1 MRLALAAGLVVGLTA
16 ALIPAGLASLGF
28 PRCIDSPQFL
38 NPQPLAWAGGG
49 VGLVTAGAIRLGSAK
64 HPRLGATALALGVPF
79 VAYALAG
86 PPYNSCLQWEGLR
99 IG

>member
-1 MRLALAAGLVVGLTA
+1 MRLAVAVGLVLGLTA
-16 ALIPAGLASLGF
+16 ALIPAALAALGF

-49 VGLVTAGAIRLGSAK
+49 VGLMTTGAMLLGSAK
-64 HPRLGATALALGVPF
+64 HPRLGATALVLGVLF
-79 VAYALAG
+79 IGYALAG
-86 PPYNSCLQWEGLR
+86 PSYHSCLPWEGLR